1 MNKQIERSSKKAI
14 KENKEKRL
22 FNKTTVYIQAPLPE
36 GFNID
41 YVLEFIENRIP
52 SHLAYLIDSIYIG
65 DFSFLK
71 ERDINAM
78 YEDGA
83 IYTTNEQ
90 SNEEDMIDDIV
101 HEMAHSVEQ
110 LAGTEI
116 YADRN
121 IEEEFLGKRKRLYHI
136 LNTEGYNI
144 PESMILETDYN
155 KEFDEILYKTIGY
168 DKLVYL
174 TMGLFVSPYGATSL
188 KEYFAN
194 GFESYFIGDRES
206 LKKISPRLHN
216 KLEFLT
222 NYEYNQGGY

>member
-90 SNEEDMIDDIV
+90 TNEKDMIDDIV
-101 HEMAHSVEQ
+101 HEIAHSAEK
-110 LAGTEI
+110 LAGSEI
-116 YADRN
+116 YADGN
-121 IEEEFLGKRKRLYHI
+121 VEEEFLGKRRKLYHI
-136 LNTEGYNI
+136 LNAEGYEI
-144 PESMILETDYN
+144 PELYFFETDYN

-168 DKLVYL
+168 DKLVFL
-174 TMGLFVSPYGATSL
+174 TMGLFNSPYGATSL
-188 KEYFAN
+188 REYFAN
-194 GFESYFIGDRES
+194 GFEAYFIEDKQH
-206 LKKISPRLHN
+206 LKKISPNLYN

-222 NYEYNQGGY
+222 NY